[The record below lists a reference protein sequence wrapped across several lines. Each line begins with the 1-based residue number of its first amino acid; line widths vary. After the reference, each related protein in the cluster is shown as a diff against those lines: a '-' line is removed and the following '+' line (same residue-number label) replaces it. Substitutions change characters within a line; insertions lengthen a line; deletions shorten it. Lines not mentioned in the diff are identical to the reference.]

1 MSAKCKGAASLYGRK
16 QVKFKAEGQLH
27 LQLDFNTSC
36 EGVHEK
42 KRPPLDFFLCICCVY
57 SQNVMVKMKIFFIL
71 PGLSALH
78 VMPLV
83 TASFI
88 LLKGEFDSP
97 SSHFYSDI

>member
-1 MSAKCKGAASLYGRK
+1 
-16 QVKFKAEGQLH
+16 
-27 LQLDFNTSC
+27 
-36 EGVHEK
+36 
-42 KRPPLDFFLCICCVY
+42 
-57 SQNVMVKMKIFFIL
+57 MKIFFIL

-88 LLKGEFDSP
+88 LFKGEFDIP